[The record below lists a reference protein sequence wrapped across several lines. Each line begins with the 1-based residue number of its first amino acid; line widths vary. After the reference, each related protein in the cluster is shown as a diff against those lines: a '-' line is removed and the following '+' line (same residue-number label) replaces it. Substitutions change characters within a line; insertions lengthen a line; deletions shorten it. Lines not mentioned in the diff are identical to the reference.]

1 MNDEH
6 YQKLANEL
14 GVGKE
19 VFEAVARV
27 ESKGQGVIRNKAGV
41 LEAKILYER
50 HKMYGFLKKKMNKE
64 KLSLYVSSQPKLVN
78 PKGGG
83 YGGYLEQFIKLENA
97 KKIDIESAIKS
108 CSWGK
113 YQIMGK
119 YFRDGNFYN
128 SPQDLE
134 IAMNMCELQHFA
146 YFNNYLKKGL
156 T

>member
-1 MNDEH
+1 
-6 YQKLANEL
+6 
-14 GVGKE
+14 
-19 VFEAVARV
+19 
-27 ESKGQGVIRNKAGV
+27 
-41 LEAKILYER
+41 
-50 HKMYGFLKKKMNKE
+50 MYGFLKKKMNKE